1 MGINEAF
8 SIPLILFM
16 IIVAPIWVIMHYRSK
31 RKISEGLSDVELN
44 QLNDLSRRAERMAER
59 IKTLESILDADS
71 PDWRRKHD

>member
-8 SIPLILFM
+8 SIPLILF
-16 IIVAPIWVIMHYRSK
+16 IIFVAPIWVIMHYRSK